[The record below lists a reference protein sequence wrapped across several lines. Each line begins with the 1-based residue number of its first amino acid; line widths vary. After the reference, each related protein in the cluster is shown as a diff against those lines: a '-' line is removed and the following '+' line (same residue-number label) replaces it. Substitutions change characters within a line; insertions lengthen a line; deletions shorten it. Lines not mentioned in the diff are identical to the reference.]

1 MSVVITG
8 ATGMIGRAVAA
19 ALADRGEPVVALS
32 RDRDRARSA
41 LGDRVEVHEWRDPVR
56 EPPPADALRGA
67 GAVVHLLGA
76 RIDQRWTPSAKRAIR
91 DSRVETTRRLVDALR
106 ALPDGE
112 RPAVLV
118 SQSATGYYGP
128 SDERPL
134 AEDAP
139 PGDDFLA
146 GFVQAWEAEALRAA
160 PALRVAVTRTG
171 VVLSPDGGAL
181 GRMLPFFRLGVG
193 GPVAGGR
200 QYLPWVHL
208 DDVVA
213 ALLRCVDDE
222 RVSGPINVTAPQA
235 TTNREFSR
243 ALGRVLHRPAVLPV
257 PAFALRALYGEMAHM
272 VLTGQHAVPRRLQAL
287 GHEFRQPELEPA
299 LRDVLA

>member
-1 MSVVITG
+1 MNVVITG
-8 ATGMIGRAVAA
+8 ATGTIGRAVVA
-19 ALADRGEPVVALS
+19 ALSDRGEHVVALS
-32 RDRDRARSA
+32 RDREGGRTA
-41 LGDRVEVHEWRDPVR
+41 LGDRVEVHEWRDPVH
-56 EPPPADALRGA
+56 EPPPPDALRGA

-91 DSRVETTRRLVDALR
+91 DSRVESTRRLVDALR

-146 GFVQAWEAEALRAA
+146 GIVRAWEAEAQRAA

-171 VVLSPDGGAL
+171 VVLSRDGGAL
-181 GRMLPFFRLGVG
+181 GRMLPFFRLGIG

-235 TTNREFSR
+235 ATNREFSH

-257 PAFALRALYGEMAHM
+257 PGFALRALYGEMAQI

-287 GHEFRQPELEPA
+287 GHEFRRPELEPA